1 MKRVRRVGS
10 FTSGAVMIVTGALL
24 LVHSVLGRLS
34 YTEIIR
40 FWPVVL
46 ISLGSEML
54 LSLRSGEDVKY
65 DGAAVV
71 MMFVTLLFAM
81 ALGAA
86 EMMYTASGAV
96 M

>member
-1 MKRVRRVGS
+1 MRRVRRVGS
-10 FTSGAVMIVTGALL
+10 FTSGAVMVVSGVLL
-24 LVHSVLGRLS
+24 MMHTVFGTLS
-34 YTEIIR
+34 YRQIFR
-40 FWPVVL
+40 FWPVIL
-46 ISLGSEML
+46 ISLGAEML
-54 LSLRSGEDVKY
+54 LSVRGGDDYRY

-86 EMMYTASGAV
+86 EMMYAA